1 MKTIQSRWSTLF
13 GRLAAL
19 FLSFQLIAGQLGA
32 AVDRPRTLQSQV
44 AYRAILFLPS
54 SLRELIHRHRDSFE
68 EGVNLVSLESLLSS
82 LGRTNLEDQLRDK
95 LTATV
100 QSLDTK
106 PRFHEVAKNLGII
119 ASMVFYL
126 SLPEGDRVAKEDL
139 QLILDYGAQARDQFP
154 IVVYDRLETAA
165 RNDSWH
171 HLIEAIRSQRSTLSM
186 KYSAVRAQISSENSG
201 EGVNARSP
209 LFGISS
215 LLFSH
220 SVNDVAK
227 AWCSVWKAANGDM
240 AGMPAIP

>member
-1 MKTIQSRWSTLF
+1 MKTIQSRWSTRF
-13 GRLAAL
+13 GRLGSL

-44 AYRAILFLPS
+44 ADRAVLFLPS
-54 SLRELIHRHRDSFE
+54 SLRELIQRHRDSFE
-68 EGVNLVSLESLLSS
+68 EGVKLVLLESLLSP
-82 LGRTNLEDQLRDK
+82 LGRTDLEDQLRHK

-100 QSLDTK
+100 RSLDTK
-106 PRFHEVAKNLGII
+106 PRFIEVAKNLGII

-126 SLPEGDRVAKEDL
+126 SLPEGDRVANENL
-139 QLILDYGAQARDQFP
+139 QLILDYGAQATDQFP
-154 IVVYDRLETAA
+154 MVVYDRLEPPA
-165 RNDSWH
+165 RDDSWQ
-171 HLIEAIRSQRSTLSM
+171 HLIEAIRTQRSALSM
-186 KYSAVRAQISSENSG
+186 KYSAVRAQISSEHSQ
-201 EGVNARSP
+201 EGMSARSP

-220 SVNDVAK
+220 SVNNVAR